1 MCVIPWGRRF
11 DSAGGRHKPTRETYM
26 EKKKTKKEIM
36 RSLID
41 GAELKIPL
49 EGESYGAWTQRSR
62 ELNREDG
69 WHHYDISRNE
79 RFNELRIIARM
90 PAVKT
95 GG

>member
-26 EKKKTKKEIM
+26 ERKKTKKEIM

-49 EGESYGAWTQRSR
+49 EGESYGAWTQRAR

-69 WHHYDISRNE
+69 WEHYEISRSV
-79 RFNELRIIARM
+79 RFNVLRIIANM
-90 PAVKT
+90 PAMCM

>member
-1 MCVIPWGRRF
+1 
-11 DSAGGRHKPTRETYM
+11 M
-26 EKKKTKKEIM
+26 ERKKKTKKEIM

-49 EGESYGAWTQRSR
+49 EGESYGAWTQRAR

-69 WHHYDISRNE
+69 WEHYEISRSV
-79 RFNELRIIARM
+79 RFNVLRIIANM
-90 PAVKT
+90 PAMCM